1 MVLLKEFKRGVRF
14 RKGVVQATEKRSF
27 LKLMYIYAILC
38 SNFNHMSR
46 ATGLTFFC
54 VENAARQRHRC
65 AQQFP
70 EPTTKRVSVD
80 TWFVIGYI

>member
-27 LKLMYIYAILC
+27 LKLMYIYPILC
-38 SNFNHMSR
+38 SNFNRMSR

-54 VENAARQRHRC
+54 VIICYHEAC
-65 AQQFP
+65 
-70 EPTTKRVSVD
+70 VC
-80 TWFVIGYI
+80 GYVVRDWLHLELN